1 MFGLPD
7 SAAFD
12 ARVAQTF
19 LSGTTTE
26 LPDVL
31 PTNDDANRWS
41 QAVNAGNLLVYL
53 ESARA
58 ALQLHDA
65 RLDDMVGIAAARFNS
80 EQEASG
86 SDVRYKRQCSTLEEI
101 GVKREDLVSSM
112 KRLYDRQEAL
122 SEGVQASRFK

>member
-1 MFGLPD
+1 M
-7 SAAFD
+7 
-12 ARVAQTF
+12 F

-26 LPDVL
+26 LPSVF

-80 EQEASG
+80 EQEANG
-86 SDVRYKRQCSTLEEI
+86 SEARYERRCPSLEEM
-101 GVKREDLVSSM
+101 GVRRDDLVSSM

-122 SEGVQASRFK
+122 SEGVQASRSK